1 MQFPYHIIA
10 KMFSFF
16 DFTQKI
22 FTTFS
27 SRAFLALQEIP
38 PAQPI
43 SNMKSKMDDLD
54 AILKKYTSEVEN
66 HLHGATFVAV
76 NGKGTLIYPVT
87 KLLKSIEL
95 ELIKSRRNSL
105 FQGLWKPNF

>member
-1 MQFPYHIIA
+1 
-10 KMFSFF
+10 MFSIF

-43 SNMKSKMDDLD
+43 LNMESKMNDID
-54 AILKKYTSEVEN
+54 AILKKYTSDIEN

-76 NGKGTLIYPVT
+76 NEKGSLVHDMT
-87 KLLKSIEL
+87 KNLENIEL
-95 ELIKSRRNSL
+95 ELIESRRNSL
-105 FQGLWKPNF
+105 F

>member
-1 MQFPYHIIA
+1 
-10 KMFSFF
+10 MFSFF

-38 PAQPI
+38 AQPI
-43 SNMKSKMDDLD
+43 SNMESKMNDLD
-54 AILKKYTSEVEN
+54 AILKKYTSEIEN

-76 NGKGTLIYPVT
+76 NEKGFFIT
-87 KLLKSIEL
+87 
-95 ELIKSRRNSL
+95 
-105 FQGLWKPNF
+105 

>member
-1 MQFPYHIIA
+1 
-10 KMFSFF
+10 MFSFF
-16 DFTQKI
+16 DFTQRI

-38 PAQPI
+38 PPQPT
-43 SNMKSKMDDLD
+43 SNMGSKMDDLD

-76 NGKGTLIYPVT
+76 NDKGILAHHISKTSE
-87 KLLKSIEL
+87 LLKW
-95 ELIKSRRNSL
+95 N
-105 FQGLWKPNF
+105 